1 MGGEVPWDRRRRAAA
16 TLQWQAGAA
25 GEAQA
30 RCGLGRLRHR
40 TGMARRRERVGMEG
54 AKWGKEWRQALMAGD
69 TRARRGEPEEPCA
82 TALSFSPSPSLPLPL
97 PLPPPLF
104 LPPSPSLSLPAYL
117 SLPLSLTPSLPLPL
131 GTPAVATLSM
141 PRWRRPPS
149 RPGAALRC
157 RSARPRRCTPVAI
170 LLPRPAQQRRRPA
183 DAAGHAR
190 RILRPPIPIGGG
202 SAGGRGPLDP
212 PAPERARRRQPSPL
226 RR

>member
-1 MGGEVPWDRRRRAAA
+1 MAPPPCSIALPTRALRLAWRLPA
-16 TLQWQAGAA
+16 FTAA
-25 GEAQA
+25 GGGKPCRA
-30 RCGLGRLRHR
+30 C
-40 TGMARRRERVGMEG
+40 GMADSRIGRERRGDARHLDG
-54 AKWGKEWRQALMAGD
+54 AHLLRGD
-69 TRARRGEPEEPCA
+69 PPPRAHTTHYCIIIIILYYCIYRTTSRRPIRPPPPTRVARR
-82 TALSFSPSPSLPLPL
+82 
-97 PLPPPLF
+97 
-104 LPPSPSLSLPAYL
+104 
-117 SLPLSLTPSLPLPL
+117 
-131 GTPAVATLSM
+131 
-141 PRWRRPPS
+141 PS

-170 LLPRPAQQRRRPA
+170 LLPRPAQQPRRPA